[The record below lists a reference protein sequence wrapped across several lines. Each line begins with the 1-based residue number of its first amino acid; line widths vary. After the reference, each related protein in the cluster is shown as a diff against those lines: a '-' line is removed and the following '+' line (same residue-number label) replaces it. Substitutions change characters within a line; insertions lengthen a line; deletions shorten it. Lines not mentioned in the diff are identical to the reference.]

1 MNYKNI
7 FRLFIMF
14 VVITCSTALFA
25 QTDYSK
31 VKVDQ
36 LSDAQVKQMMQRA
49 DEMKYTD
56 AQLEQLMS
64 SQGMAADEVSKLR
77 SRIEKIRAEAGSAS
91 GGNVDISGRTV
102 NSGGSETSSKPGTAK
117 INSRIF
123 GAELFSNGSITFEP
137 DMRMATPKGYVI
149 GPDDQLLLDITG
161 DNLASYKLKVSP
173 EGYINVEYVG
183 RVQVGGLTIE
193 QATNKI
199 RSSMAS
205 TYPALKSGRSQI
217 ALNLGNIRSI
227 KVIINGEVNRPG
239 TYTLPSLATVFNAL
253 YASGGPNE
261 RGSFRNIQVIR
272 NNRIV
277 STIDVYDFLVNGFQT
292 GNVRLQDQDVI
303 YVPVYQ
309 TRVDVQGE
317 VKRSAIF
324 EVLPHE
330 TFVDILKFAGGFS
343 DAAYSARIKVSQ
355 NTPTER
361 RMVDIPASDFSGY
374 HAKNGDKITVEPIL
388 DRYENKVEIN
398 GAVFRPGTFELSKG
412 LTLSQLIKQAEGL
425 REDAFMNRGYI
436 LRLNAD
442 NTNSILSFNLTDVIK
457 PATEADILL
466 QREDVVT
473 ISSIFDLRD
482 EYKVTISGEVRKSG
496 TFSYA
501 DNMTVKDLILMAGG
515 FSEGANPDNIE
526 ISRRLKSTDLSQ
538 KSAPLAEIF
547 KVNLDKDLNVS
558 DSGFALQPYDVVI
571 IRSKEG
577 YMPQQQVQIIGEVLQ
592 PGFYI
597 IQSKNERISDIIKRA
612 GGLTAFAYSKGASL
626 KRPNNEGAIGFNPV
640 KDSEEDRIRILNLE
654 RLSQRGEK
662 DSTDLVNTQEVN
674 MLADLVGIRLNEIL
688 KNPQSKFDLLVENGD
703 IIRIP
708 TILQTVKVTGE
719 VLRPVT
725 VTYQPGKSFSYYIN
739 NAGGFTKNALK
750 RRSFVSHPNGSVAS
764 TTKVL
769 FVNNYPLI
777 SPGSVISVP
786 QRATKERMSAQGWVG
801 IGTAVASLAAVLVSI
816 LKK

>member
-1 MNYKNI
+1 MI
-7 FRLFIMF
+7 CLSSI
-14 VVITCSTALFA
+14 SLFA
-25 QTDYSK
+25 QVDYSK

-64 SQGMAADEVSKLR
+64 SQGMAADEVQKLR
-77 SRIEKIRAEAGSAS
+77 SRVEKIRVESGSNTTRNTNVLGRSVNPAGSDS
-91 GGNVDISGRTV
+91 LVKQGTV
-102 NSGGSETSSKPGTAK
+102 K

-123 GAELFSNGSITFEP
+123 GAELFSNGAITFEP

-161 DNLASYKLKVSP
+161 DNLASYKLNVSP

-199 RSSMAS
+199 RSSMAG

-217 ALNLGNIRSI
+217 AINLGNIRSI
-227 KVIINGEVNRPG
+227 KVILNGEVNKPG

-343 DAAYSARIKVSQ
+343 DAAYTARIKVLQ

-361 RMVDIPASDFSGY
+361 RVVDIPASDFSGY
-374 HAKNGDKITVEPIL
+374 HAKNGDRITVEPIL
-388 DRYENKVEIN
+388 DRYENKVAIN
-398 GAVFRPGTFELSKG
+398 GAVFRPGNYELTKG
-412 LTLSQLIKQAEGL
+412 LTLSQLINQAEGL
-425 REDAFMNRGYI
+425 KEDAFMNRGYI
-436 LRLNAD
+436 MRLNAD
-442 NTNSILSFNLTDVIK
+442 NTSSILAFNVADVVK
-457 PATEADILL
+457 PGSESDIAL
-466 QREDVVT
+466 QREDSVN

-496 TFSYA
+496 TFGYA
-501 DNMTVKDLILMAGG
+501 DNMTVKDLIQMAGG
-515 FSEGANPDNIE
+515 FSEGANPENIE

-547 KVNLDKDLNVS
+547 KINLDKDLNVS
-558 DSGFALQPYDVVI
+558 DSAFALQPYDVVI

-577 YMPQQQVQIIGEVLQ
+577 YMPLQQVQIIGEVLQ
-592 PGFYI
+592 PGTYT

-612 GGLTAFAYSKGASL
+612 GGLTAFAYSPGASL
-626 KRPNNEGAIGFNPV
+626 KRSGSGSPSGFNPV
-640 KDSEEDRIRILNLE
+640 NDPEEERIRNLNLE
-654 RLSQRGEK
+654 RLKQKGGQ
-662 DSTDLVNTQEVN
+662 DSTALGNMQEVN
-674 MLADLVGIRLNEIL
+674 MLSDLVGIRLDEIL

-703 IIRIP
+703 IIRVP

-725 VTYQPGKSFSYYIN
+725 VTYQPGKPFSYYIN
-739 NAGGFTKNALK
+739 SAGGFTKTALK
-750 RRSFVSHPNGSVAS
+750 RRSFVSNPNGSVTG

-801 IGTAVASLAAVLVSI
+801 IGTAVASLAAVLVTI

>member
-77 SRIEKIRAEAGSAS
+77 SRVEKIRSEAGSAS

-161 DNLASYKLKVSP
+161 DNLASYKLNVSP
-173 EGYINVEYVG
+173 EGYINLEYVG
-183 RVQVGGLTIE
+183 RIQVGGLTIE

-199 RSSMAS
+199 RSSMAG

-227 KVIINGEVNRPG
+227 KVIINGEVNKPG

-324 EVLPHE
+324 EALPHE

-343 DAAYSARIKVSQ
+343 DAAYTARIKVLQ

-361 RMVDIPASDFSGY
+361 RVVDIPASDFSGY
-374 HAKNGDKITVEPIL
+374 HAKNGDRITVEPIL
-388 DRYENKVEIN
+388 DRYENKVAIN
-398 GAVFRPGTFELSKG
+398 GAVFRPGNYELTKG
-412 LTLSQLIKQAEGL
+412 LTLSQLIKQADGL
-425 REDAFMNRGYI
+425 KEDAFMNRGYI
-436 LRLNAD
+436 MRLNVD
-442 NTNSILSFNLTDVIK
+442 NTSSILPFNVADVVK
-457 PATEADILL
+457 PGSESDIML
-466 QREDVVT
+466 QREDVVN

-482 EYKVTISGEVRKSG
+482 EYKVTISGEVRNPG
-496 TFSYA
+496 IFGYA
-501 DNMTVKDLILMAGG
+501 DNMTVKDLIQMAGG
-515 FSEGANPDNIE
+515 FNEGASPDNIE
-526 ISRRLKSTDLSQ
+526 IARRIKTTDLNQ
-538 KSAPLAEIF
+538 KTAPLSEVFRIS
-547 KVNLDKDLNVS
+547 LDKGLNIT
-558 DSGFALQPYDVVI
+558 DSGFALQPFDVVI
-571 IRSKEG
+571 IRSREG
-577 YMPQQQVQIIGEVLQ
+577 YMSQQQVNIIGEVLH
-592 PGFYI
+592 PGIYT
-597 IQSKNERISDIIKRA
+597 IQSKDERISDIIKRA
-612 GGLTAFAYSKGASL
+612 GGLTAFAYAKGASL
-626 KRPNNEGAIGFNPV
+626 KRGPSGSAGSYNPLGDADEEKLRNLNMARLNQKGADSSAISLSANNSFSN
-640 KDSEEDRIRILNLE
+640 
-654 RLSQRGEK
+654 
-662 DSTDLVNTQEVN
+662 
-674 MLADLVGIRLNEIL
+674 LVGIELEKIL
-688 KNPQSKFDLLVENGD
+688 KTPYSKFDLLLENGD
-703 IIRIP
+703 EIRIP
-708 TILQTVKVTGE
+708 TQLQTVKVTGE
-719 VLRPVT
+719 VLRPISVA
-725 VTYQPGKSFSYYIN
+725 YLPGKPFKYYIN
-739 NAGGFTKNALK
+739 SAGGFS
-750 RRSFVSHPNGSVAS
+750 RRAFRRGSFVSYPNGAVAA
-764 TTKVL
+764 TKKPL
-769 FVNNYPLI
+769 FVNNYPAI
-777 SPGSVISVP
+777 TPGSEISVP
-786 QRATKERMSAQGWVG
+786 VRAERKTVGFEAWVG
-801 IGTAVASLAAVLVSI
+801 ISTAVASLAAIIVTL
-816 LKK
+816 LKSTK